1 MTDLLTEE
9 ELAQELRRSR
19 RTVQRWRLQ
28 GKELPHHLKV
38 GSSIFYRREDVD
50 RWFDDQVKK
59 FSEVQ
64 YAD

>member
-19 RTVQRWRLQ
+19 RTVQRWRLE
-28 GKELPHHLKV
+28 GKELPRHMRV
-38 GSSIFYRREDVD
+38 GNSIFYRREDVD
-50 RWFDDQVKK
+50 TWFDGQVKK
-59 FSEVQ
+59 FSEVH